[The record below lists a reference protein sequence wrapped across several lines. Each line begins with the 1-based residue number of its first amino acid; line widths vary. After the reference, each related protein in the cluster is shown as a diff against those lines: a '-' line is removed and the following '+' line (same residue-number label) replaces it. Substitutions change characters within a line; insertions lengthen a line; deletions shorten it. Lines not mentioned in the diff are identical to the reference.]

1 MLLPTNIV
9 YWHSCKG
16 IFQAT
21 IHHHQ
26 DRTRLRYVVDH
37 LDLMYDPRT
46 IQKVNESAGRPDSVR
61 FLRVLFASAFQVQT
75 SHVIHEDQEPQ
86 S

>member
-16 IFQAT
+16 IFQVA
-21 IHHHQ
+21 IYRHQ

-37 LDLMYDPRT
+37 LDLVYDPSDT
-46 IQKVNESAGRPDSVR
+46 ES
-61 FLRVLFASAFQVQT
+61 
-75 SHVIHEDQEPQ
+75 
-86 S
+86 